1 MCVDEAA
8 TFDARGAGHNLRARL
23 GEVFSGD
30 ADEGENRGPE
40 GSEHD
45 DHRRPFDGRRMLCFG
60 NGGSLRIEE
69 EV

>member
-8 TFDARGAGHNLRARL
+8 TFDARGAGYNLRARL

-45 DHRRPFDGRRMLCFG
+45 DHRRPFDGRRMLRFG

-69 EV
+69 EG